1 MAENSP
7 RVPAPT
13 DFLNAWK
20 QMAEQAEGQWN
31 QYFNQMMG
39 TEQFAELMGRS
50 MERYLAQQQALGDSV
65 DRALRAMNLPTRADF
80 AALGERVA
88 ALETQLSLLTA
99 EKQRAAR
106 QPSGEVNASGRRR
119 GAKASRE

>member
-1 MAENSP
+1 MAENAP
-7 RVPAPT
+7 RVPTPT
-13 DFLNAWK
+13 DLLNSWK

-31 QYFNQMMG
+31 QYLNQMMG

-65 DRALRAMNLPTRADF
+65 DRALRSMNLPTRADF
-80 AALGERVA
+80 AALSERVA
-88 ALETQLSLLTA
+88 ALETQLSLLNA
-99 EKQRAAR
+99 ERQRAAKA
-106 QPSGEVNASGRRR
+106 PSGETRADGRRR